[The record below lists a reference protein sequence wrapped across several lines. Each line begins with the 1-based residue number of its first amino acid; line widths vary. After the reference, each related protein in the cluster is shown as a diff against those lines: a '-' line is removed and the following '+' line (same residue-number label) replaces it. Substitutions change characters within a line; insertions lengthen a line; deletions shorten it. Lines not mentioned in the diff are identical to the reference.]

1 MVCFEQ
7 LTGNVVL
14 RLQHWQQ
21 SRSVTLAHLCDVLY
35 KTKNLFQDSK
45 SIHIYPYLQWCSSTM
60 HAEKR
65 SFTDSIKIIIEG
77 NKYWFYEMVRKY
89 FETSDTSLK
98 RLIRSY
104 LMLVRLQQNWNYMNF
119 RTCMWK
125 KHLRT
130 TTDAVVPTN
139 LLNWMTDFIF

>member
-1 MVCFEQ
+1 
-7 LTGNVVL
+7 
-14 RLQHWQQ
+14 
-21 SRSVTLAHLCDVLY
+21 
-35 KTKNLFQDSK
+35 
-45 SIHIYPYLQWCSSTM
+45 M

-65 SFTDSIKIIIEG
+65 CFTDSNKIILKG

-98 RLIRSY
+98 RLIRKF
-104 LMLVRLQQNWNYMNF
+104 VNGGLQQNWNYMNF

-130 TTDAVVPTN
+130 ITDAVVPTN